1 MVRISENQQFSDF
14 LSFSREIPVPF
25 STVSKFSEVEVERS
39 ESALGKLVPTKQ
51 RIVYSFIGSYTRGRW
66 GGGGGGAKKFLKPPS
81 PFLLFFSSSSSSSS
95 FTFLY
100 FVTPFH
106 EKGTPFVYL
115 LLTNGTYTSFRTLH
129 PF

>member
-51 RIVYSFIGSYTRGRW
+51 RIVYSFIGSYTRG
-66 GGGGGGAKKFLKPPS
+66 GGGVGGAQQSFIR
-81 PFLLFFSSSSSSSS
+81 LL
-95 FTFLY
+95 TLLY
-100 FVTPFH
+100 SLFR
-106 EKGTPFVYL
+106 EKGTPFTYL
-115 LLTNGTYTSFRTLH
+115 FENFASLLTAVNALSFK
-129 PF
+129 

>member
-51 RIVYSFIGSYTRGRW
+51 RIVYSFIGSYTRG
-66 GGGGGGAKKFLKPPS
+66 GGMLNKVLYDSLPFYIAFFKKKVPLS
-81 PFLLFFSSSSSSSS
+81 HTL
-95 FTFLY
+95 
-100 FVTPFH
+100 
-106 EKGTPFVYL
+106 
-115 LLTNGTYTSFRTLH
+115 FRTLH
-129 PF
+129 PS

>member
-51 RIVYSFIGSYTRGRW
+51 RIVYSFIGSYTRGGE
-66 GGGGGGAKKFLKPPS
+66 GGGWGVLNKVLYDSLPFYIAFFAKKVPLS
-81 PFLLFFSSSSSSSS
+81 
-95 FTFLY
+95 
-100 FVTPFH
+100 H
-106 EKGTPFVYL
+106 
-115 LLTNGTYTSFRTLH
+115 TSLRTLH
-129 PF
+129 PS

>member
-66 GGGGGGAKKFLKPPS
+66 GGGWGGAQQSFIR
-81 PFLLFFSSSSSSSS
+81 LL
-95 FTFLY
+95 TLLY
-100 FVTPFH
+100 SLFQ
-106 EKGTPFVYL
+106 EKGTPFTYL
-115 LLTNGTYTSFRTLH
+115 FENFASLLTAVNALSFK
-129 PF
+129 

>member
-51 RIVYSFIGSYTRGRW
+51 RIVYSFIGSYTRGGGR
-66 GGGGGGAKKFLKPPS
+66 GGGVGWGCSTKFYTTPY
-81 PFLLFFSSSSSSSS
+81 PFI
-95 FTFLY
+95 
-100 FVTPFH
+100 
-106 EKGTPFVYL
+106 
-115 LLTNGTYTSFRTLH
+115 
-129 PF
+129 

>member
-51 RIVYSFIGSYTRGRW
+51 RIVYSFIGSYTRG
-66 GGGGGGAKKFLKPPS
+66 GGGSVGGVLNKVLYDSLPFYIAFFKKKVPLS
-81 PFLLFFSSSSSSSS
+81 
-95 FTFLY
+95 
-100 FVTPFH
+100 H
-106 EKGTPFVYL
+106 
-115 LLTNGTYTSFRTLH
+115 TSLRTLH
-129 PF
+129 PS

>member
-66 GGGGGGAKKFLKPPS
+66 RGGGVWGVLNKVLYDSLPFYIAFFTKKVPLS
-81 PFLLFFSSSSSSSS
+81 Y
-95 FTFLY
+95 TFY
-100 FVTPFH
+100 
-106 EKGTPFVYL
+106 
-115 LLTNGTYTSFRTLH
+115 
-129 PF
+129 

>member
-39 ESALGKLVPTKQ
+39 ESALGKLVLNKVLYDSLPFYIAFFTKKVPLPYTFYWQ
-51 RIVYSFIGSYTRGRW
+51 IVRTLS
-66 GGGGGGAKKFLKPPS
+66 
-81 PFLLFFSSSSSSSS
+81 
-95 FTFLY
+95 
-100 FVTPFH
+100 H
-106 EKGTPFVYL
+106 
-115 LLTNGTYTSFRTLH
+115 TSFRTLH

>member
-51 RIVYSFIGSYTRGRW
+51 RIVYSFIGSYTRW
-66 GGGGGGAKKFLKPPS
+66 GGGVWGGVLNKVLYDSLPFYIAFFKKKVPLS
-81 PFLLFFSSSSSSSS
+81 
-95 FTFLY
+95 
-100 FVTPFH
+100 H
-106 EKGTPFVYL
+106 
-115 LLTNGTYTSFRTLH
+115 TSLRTLH
-129 PF
+129 PS

>member
-66 GGGGGGAKKFLKPPS
+66 GGGAQQSFIR
-81 PFLLFFSSSSSSSS
+81 LLTLDS
-95 FTFLY
+95 FTL
-100 FVTPFH
+100 P
-106 EKGTPFVYL
+106 PPPPPPPL
-115 LLTNGTYTSFRTLH
+115 LSFTS
-129 PF
+129 

>member
-51 RIVYSFIGSYTRGRW
+51 RIVYSFIGSYTRG
-66 GGGGGGAKKFLKPPS
+66 GGGGVGGAQQSFIR
-81 PFLLFFSSSSSSSS
+81 LL
-95 FTFLY
+95 TLLY
-100 FVTPFH
+100 SLFH
-106 EKGTPFVYL
+106 EKGTPFTHLV
-115 LLTNGTYTSFRTLH
+115 
-129 PF
+129 